1 MNANDRP
8 ATAGAPPCVEFVN
21 CTFAYDGSPAVED
34 VSFAVNQG
42 DFVAILG
49 PNGSGKSTL
58 LRLALGLLKPTAGE
72 VRLFGRP
79 PDRFREWQ
87 RVGYVPQVVEEI
99 RARFP
104 ATAEEIVSQGAYRG
118 FDPTYVVRR
127 GAGPA
132 VLEAMTTAGVED
144 LRRRRISE
152 LSLGQQQRVL
162 IARSLVRGPELL
174 VLDEPVA
181 GVDAGGQE
189 HFFELIRRLNRDRG
203 ITILMVSHD
212 IGAVL
217 RDATAVAC
225 INRRIVFHGPAH
237 ALTARELSTL
247 YGIPVDVLIHDALHG
262 HR

>member
-1 MNANDRP
+1 MVN
-8 ATAGAPPCVEFVN
+8 GACVRFSN
-21 CTFAYDGSPAVED
+21 CTFSYDGTPAVED
-34 VSFAVNQG
+34 VTFAVDRG

-58 LRLALGLLKPTAGE
+58 LRLALGLLRPTSGD
-72 VRLFGRP
+72 VLLFGRA
-79 PDRFREWQ
+79 PDRFRDWS
-87 RVGYVPQVVEEI
+87 RVGYVPQFVEEI

-104 ATAEEIVSQGAYRG
+104 ATAEEIVSQGAYKG
-118 FDPTYVVRR
+118 FDPGYVLRR

-132 VLEAMTTAGVED
+132 VLEAMKTAGVD
-144 LRRRRISE
+144 HLRRRKISE
-152 LSLGQQQRVL
+152 LSIGQQQRVL

-189 HFFELIRRLNRDRG
+189 HFFELIRRLNRERQ

-225 INRRIVFHGPAH
+225 INRRVVFHGPSH
-237 ALTARELSTL
+237 SITARELSTL
-247 YGIPVDVLIHDALHG
+247 YGIPVDVLIHDALHE